1 MKPQTRK
8 RVAKALLRAASVL
21 DAGGPSKAQVSY
33 ALHLV
38 KQQGLTEPTEEQV
51 RGMDDRT
58 ISDLIDGLK
67 AKRGRPVWYGN
78 GQFSHWAK

>member
-1 MKPQTRK
+1 MKPTTRNQ
-8 RVAKALLRAASVL
+8 VAEALLRAASVL
-21 DAGGPSKAQVSY
+21 ASKPASKAQVDY

-38 KQQGLTEPTEEQV
+38 KQQGLSDPTEEQV

-78 GQFSHWAK
+78 GQFSHWEK